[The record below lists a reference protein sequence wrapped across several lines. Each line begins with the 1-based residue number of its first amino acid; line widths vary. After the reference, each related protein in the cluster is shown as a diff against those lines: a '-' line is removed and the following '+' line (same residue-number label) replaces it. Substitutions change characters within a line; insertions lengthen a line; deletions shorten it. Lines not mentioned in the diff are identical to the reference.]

1 MSDAD
6 KIRELQGRE
15 PSLGAAQNLR
25 VDDRK
30 YQLVK
35 KGVDRKCP
43 TLDEEEKQRVAK
55 ELVED
60 PKKNIKVGDEVLS
73 GADLAFMVAES
84 IQTINSETNPEQEY
98 WRWIDEGQDI
108 IHEMTDGEIT
118 HGDISHREEFL
129 ADLDQREIEIRN
141 CVALYRSSNSPKAK
155 EKLEFLMIKWAKLL
169 EIRSAIKS
177 STKEKED
184 AQKTPEPKEE
194 ERLKAGKYLVLLAAI
209 KNHQEAQDMRT
220 WYNEGMDVIKDM
232 NQAELSVEAIRRRQ
246 RYVENLEHR
255 RRALIAMIALYKN
268 PTNQEDYDR
277 LVKMQRELAEF
288 GEIQNIMRMATKSYE
303 QALQNPTT
311 NAQELEKAK
320 VYYAVLRYKL
330 EGKHI
335 PDRVLY
341 KLQVK
346 SMVPDFSLAEEM
358 INHRG
363 KTRTK
368 EESIALINQLRGRQ
382 SYVLKP
388 KSEVRSFSPE
398 LYQKYLQQEMNSRV

>member
-1 MSDAD
+1 M
-6 KIRELQGRE
+6 
-15 PSLGAAQNLR
+15 
-25 VDDRK
+25 
-30 YQLVK
+30 
-35 KGVDRKCP
+35 
-43 TLDEEEKQRVAK
+43 
-55 ELVED
+55 
-60 PKKNIKVGDEVLS
+60 
-73 GADLAFMVAES
+73 
-84 IQTINSETNPEQEY
+84 
-98 WRWIDEGQDI
+98 
-108 IHEMTDGEIT
+108 
-118 HGDISHREEFL
+118 
-129 ADLDQREIEIRN
+129 
-141 CVALYRSSNSPKAK
+141 
-155 EKLEFLMIKWAKLL
+155 
-169 EIRSAIKS
+169 
-177 STKEKED
+177 
-184 AQKTPEPKEE
+184 
-194 ERLKAGKYLVLLAAI
+194 LLAAI